1 MNSDVIVNRT
11 LAVGGAYLAPVETF
25 APRIVRVAFA
35 FDF

>member
-1 MNSDVIVNRT
+1 
-11 LAVGGAYLAPVETF
+11 VGGAYLAPVETF